1 MHKRLFNIVRL
12 KKSTFLIL
20 LSVVFLVSVFAVT
33 FSNITKAS
41 AATTAASKSTDADWQ
56 VKSWWFYNAVTQC
69 MDSVGS
75 WNISKSADV
84 KSGNWFYTGPTIG
97 NVGDAPAGWY
107 MQDYLGMGEDGQ
119 INCNE
124 NSNKLTKA
132 ALGFW
137 GLNGTEVMCGADIL
151 VRSNGTNCED
161 GNGDFTWKVSGDDK
175 KASKFAS
182 YIKKTIFSNQD
193 PSLTKAQ
200 KYVLYKQTLFN
211 ACMAPSPKVYTSDP
225 GGANVYKIAVVD
237 SSSDT
242 STIKHNYF
250 IGNQSE
256 NFNVWV
262 STNPNKQQ
270 TCKWLADQIDDTGSD
285 SLAAAAKAASDR
297 GDTAGPAS
305 DGVSCADDAT
315 CTDTTTSCSVE
326 GIGWILCPVAN
337 AIAGLTDAMFEGVK
351 AFMIV
356 APLGLST
363 QDNPLYTAWSVMR
376 SVANVA
382 FVIVFLIIIFSQ
394 LTSAG
399 VSNYGVK
406 KLLPR
411 LIVGAILVNLS
422 YFICAVAVDA
432 SNILGV
438 GIQQVFNGITSQA
451 ANTGDNGDN
460 WASITTTVLSG
471 VGTIALGVIAIE
483 ALTAGG
489 IWAALAALLP
499 LLVGALFALVIA
511 FLVLLA
517 RQALIIMLI
526 VLAPLAFVAY
536 LLPNTEDLYKK
547 WQKLFTTLLL
557 LFPMLSVVFGAS
569 LLASS
574 ILRNTALTT
583 PGVNPFVGFC
593 LYIGSFAVQAIPFF
607 ITPLLINLSQGV
619 LSRFAGLVNNKNKGP
634 FDRLRK
640 GGERIAKD
648 AQNRGNARKLNDANR
663 NSAFSF
669 GARRR
674 ANRERV
680 TSSLEGIARN
690 NATDTVVS
698 QLEQRGP
705 NGGPSSL
712 AMRMAGGRDNE
723 EQAGII
729 ANKAVAAA
737 EAEELKEALQ
747 PLLREIS
754 RKSPADKETY
764 LKQEVDAGGARA
776 SAALHYSAQIGDSAT
791 MRDHL
796 ANGTEE
802 VKQKAQ
808 EAINANANAFLAK
821 APDLVKGPG
830 AAFGSVKGGELVNF
844 KPDTAK
850 AYIDHIRSL
859 SQKAQGLKSSSPGSA
874 AHLDAEKKYQ
884 TAVNGFNSAVED
896 ITKSVDLQGQFSG
909 ELGIKLRDEITSAE
923 LHNEPL
929 GTDMN
934 KGAAGIQDDGKIR

>member
-1 MHKRLFNIVRL
+1 MVASLATFFPSQGAYAADPGP
-12 KKSTFLIL
+12 KSGGCVGYD
-20 LSVVFLVSVFAVT
+20 SVGYSSPFSKTKDQCLGQGQTYQYYQFAVKFDSAVKDAKVTAKSGSGTVIT
-33 FSNITKAS
+33 FVKQDDQTYVSQDSKDFEAMGYAAPKSSSKSACNAKDKIYIINITAKGNDKTQIIPPVNLCSYTKQDQSLIYVKANEIPGDNGTQS
-41 AATTAASKSTDADWQ
+41 TTGKIRGNLGINREDPLVPDNWKKGTLEQEGVVSIKLSGKASKSGTNVDTWYSLNDGKLIIDELASGTYSLDVVYNDKIILQQLGGDSGWTSGDI
-56 VKSWWFYNAVTQC
+56 KMSWKDFFVPPGGEIWLGNSSEGTPTYYNAK
-69 MDSVGS
+69 G
-75 WNISKSADV
+75 DV
-84 KSGNWFYTGPTIG
+84 VK
-97 NVGDAPAGWY
+97 
-107 MQDYLGMGEDGQ
+107 
-119 INCNE
+119 
-124 NSNKLTKA
+124 
-132 ALGFW
+132 
-137 GLNGTEVMCGADIL
+137 
-151 VRSNGTNCED
+151 
-161 GNGDFTWKVSGDDK
+161 
-175 KASKFAS
+175 
-182 YIKKTIFSNQD
+182 
-193 PSLTKAQ
+193 
-200 KYVLYKQTLFN
+200 
-211 ACMAPSPKVYTSDP
+211 
-225 GGANVYKIAVVD
+225 VVD
-237 SSSDT
+237 AEPVDESSSC
-242 STIKHNYF
+242 
-250 IGNQSE
+250 
-256 NFNVWV
+256 V
-262 STNPNKQQ
+262 
-270 TCKWLADQIDDTGSD
+270 
-285 SLAAAAKAASDR
+285 
-297 GDTAGPAS
+297 
-305 DGVSCADDAT
+305 
-315 CTDTTTSCSVE
+315 VE

-337 AIAGLTDAMFEGVK
+337 AIAGLTDALFEAVE
-351 AFMIV
+351 AFMKV
-356 APLGLST
+356 APLGLSVT
-363 QDNPLYTAWSVMR
+363 DNPLYEAWSVMR
-376 SVANVA
+376 SIANVA
-382 FVIVFLIIIFSQ
+382 FVIAFLIIIFSQ

-411 LIVGAILVNLS
+411 LIVAAILVNLS
-422 YFICAVAVDA
+422 YFICAIAVDL

-438 GIQQVFNGITSQA
+438 AIQELFKGIADQSAVSPEK
-451 ANTGDNGDN
+451 GDN
-460 WASITTTVLSG
+460 WGSIITAVLTG
-471 VGTIALGVIAIE
+471 GAALAGGLLAVE
-483 ALTAGG
+483 AFTAGG
-489 IWAALAALLP
+489 VWGALAAALP
-499 LLVGALFALVIA
+499 LLVGALFALVVA
-511 FLVLLA
+511 FLILLA

-536 LLPNTEDLYKK
+536 LLPNTENLYKK
-547 WQKLFTTLLL
+547 WQKLFMTLLL
-557 LFPMLSVVFGAS
+557 LFPMLSVIFGGS

-574 ILRNTALTT
+574 ILRNTAFA
-583 PGVNPFVGFC
+583 PGTQPFVSLC

-607 ITPLLINLSQGV
+607 ITPLLISLSQGV

-648 AQNRGNARKLNDANR
+648 AYNRGNARKLNDTNR

-680 TSSLEGIARN
+680 SSSLEGIAKN

-705 NGGPSSL
+705 NGEPSSL
-712 AMRMAGGRDNE
+712 AMRMAGGRGNE
-723 EQAGII
+723 TQAGII

-754 RKSPADKETY
+754 RLDPAGKDKY
-764 LKQEVDAGGARA
+764 LKAEVAAGGARA
-776 SAALHYSAQIGDSAT
+776 SASLHYSAQIGDSAT

-796 ANGTEE
+796 ANGSEE

-859 SQKAQGLKSSSPGSA
+859 SQKAQALKSSSPGSQ
-874 AHLDAEKKYQ
+874 AHIDAEKKYQ

-909 ELGIKLRDEITSAE
+909 ELGTKLRDEITSAE
-923 LHNEPL
+923 LRGEPL

-934 KGAAGIQDDGKIR
+934 KGAAGILDDGKIR